1 LSAETIKSN
10 ESAPILPQ
18 ANLICRASGAEPE
31 KRDVPDERRKAEGDS
46 TKMNMLRSKK
56 GMTLVEVIVAFAM
69 LSIVT
74 VILVVGFRA
83 MSSVTL
89 RGDELSNADQ
99 ELERM
104 IAAEDTG
111 SYTTEAAVQGLAFS
125 TDQTNYLIPGTVRVY
140 TEDGKTFR
148 VFVPEE

>member
-1 LSAETIKSN
+1 
-10 ESAPILPQ
+10 
-18 ANLICRASGAEPE
+18 
-31 KRDVPDERRKAEGDS
+31 
-46 TKMNMLRSKK
+46 MNMLRSKK
-56 GMTLVEVIVAFAM
+56 GMTLVEVMVAFAM
-69 LSIVT
+69 LAIVT
-74 VILVVGFRA
+74 VIIVVGFRA

-89 RGDELSNADQ
+89 KGDELSNADQ

-104 IAAEDTG
+104 IASDDTG

-125 TDQTNYLIPGTVRVY
+125 ADQTNYLIPGTVRVY